1 MNMSQDTINLSVQAR
16 EVTGKQVRQLRRAD
30 VVPAVIHNHGKE
42 SVNVQADYNT
52 IMKAYRA
59 AGKHHPVELSADGKK
74 YLAIIKTA
82 TFEPKKNRL
91 SHVVFNAVN
100 ANQKVE
106 AEIPVKPQYAE
117 GNESSPAE
125 RASLIVLSNLD
136 EVMVEAVPSKLPD
149 VLYYDAEKLVE
160 VGDHVTVADLMVPEG
175 VELKVESDHTIATVY
190 EPSAVAAAND
200 EAGGDAEPE
209 DASSVESENEGTA
222 EEGTQADEIRPGGR
236 EQNESKDQGSNP
248 DKQ

>member
-1 MNMSQDTINLSVQAR
+1 MSQDTISLSVQAR

-30 VVPAVIHNHGKE
+30 LVPAVIHNHGKE

-52 IMKAYRA
+52 IMKTYRA
-59 AGKHHPVELSADGKK
+59 AGRHHPVELTADGKK

-91 SHVVFNAVN
+91 THVVFNAVN

-106 AEIPVKPQYAE
+106 AEVPIKPQYDAD
-117 GNESSPAE
+117 NESSPAE
-125 RASLIVLSNLD
+125 RASLIVLTNLD
-136 EVMVEAVPSKLPD
+136 QVMVEAVPSKLPD

-160 VGDHVTVADLMVPEG
+160 VGDHITVADLVVPEG
-175 VELKVESDHTIATVY
+175 VEIKTEAEHAIATVY

-200 EAGGDAEPE
+200 DAGGDAVAE
-209 DASSVESENEGTA
+209 DAETVESENESTA
-222 EEGTQADEIRPGGR
+222 EEGTQDAEIRPGGK
-236 EQNESKDQGSNP
+236 EQKESKDQGRNP
-248 DKQ
+248 EKQ

>member
-1 MNMSQDTINLSVQAR
+1 
-16 EVTGKQVRQLRRAD
+16 
-30 VVPAVIHNHGKE
+30 
-42 SVNVQADYNT
+42 
-52 IMKAYRA
+52 
-59 AGKHHPVELSADGKK
+59 
-74 YLAIIKTA
+74 
-82 TFEPKKNRL
+82 
-91 SHVVFNAVN
+91 
-100 ANQKVE
+100 
-106 AEIPVKPQYAE
+106 
-117 GNESSPAE
+117 
-125 RASLIVLSNLD
+125 
-136 EVMVEAVPSKLPD
+136 MVEAVPSKLPD

>member
-1 MNMSQDTINLSVQAR
+1 MSQDTISLSVQAR
-16 EVTGKQVRQLRRAD
+16 EIIGKQVRQLRRAD

-52 IMKAYRA
+52 IMKAYKA
-59 AGKHHPVELSADGKK
+59 AGRHHPVELDADGKK

-91 SHVVFNAVN
+91 THVVFNAVN

-106 AEIPVKPQYAE
+106 AAIPVKPQYAE
-117 GNESSPAE
+117 GNESTPAE
-125 RASLIVLSNLD
+125 RASLIVLSNVD

-149 VLYYDAEKLVE
+149 VLYYDAEKLVA
-160 VGDHVTVADLMVPEG
+160 VGDSVTVADLIVPAG
-175 VELKVESDHTIATVY
+175 VEVKAESDHTIATVY

-200 EAGGDAEPE
+200 DAGGDAEPE
-209 DASSVESENEGTA
+209 DAASVDSEHESSA
-222 EEGTQADEIRPGGR
+222 EEGTQDAEIRPGGK
-236 EQNESKDQGSNP
+236 EQKESKDQGHNP
-248 DKQ
+248 EKQ